1 MTQDKLLLQALGV
14 ALGQLEQF
22 FSDSKECDALL
33 VEVVSPVPMFAALMS
48 YDTSTSCQRRQD
60 FVELAKGIVFA
71 ACTSGFQL
79 KTVLTGRFSRRKR
92 AQGLFHLLFCRFN
105 IQLLQNR

>member
-1 MTQDKLLLQALGV
+1 MTLDKLPLQALGV
-14 ALGQLEQF
+14 ALGQLKQF
-22 FSDSKECDALL
+22 FSDGKECDALL
-33 VEVVSPVPMFAALMS
+33 VEAVSSVPIFAALTS
-48 YDTSTSCQRRQD
+48 YGTSTSCQRRQD

-79 KTVLTGRFSRRKR
+79 ENRPDR
-92 AQGLFHLLFCRFN
+92 ALFQKKVNPGPFHLLFCRFN